1 MVRRDAQAA
10 AGRPAA
16 GRVGSPGRRRI
27 DREGVGQEAQRWAE
41 RDAQIY
47 SDILTLF
54 VVNSRPMTPDAARER
69 IEAALQGRTLIEQA
83 KGVLAEQRQLDMATA
98 YEALLEEAT
107 SRRVPLSEVAESVI
121 STGYQNHG

>member
-1 MVRRDAQAA
+1 
-10 AGRPAA
+10 
-16 GRVGSPGRRRI
+16 
-27 DREGVGQEAQRWAE
+27 
-41 RDAQIY
+41 
-47 SDILTLF
+47 
-54 VVNSRPMTPDAARER
+54 MTPDAARER